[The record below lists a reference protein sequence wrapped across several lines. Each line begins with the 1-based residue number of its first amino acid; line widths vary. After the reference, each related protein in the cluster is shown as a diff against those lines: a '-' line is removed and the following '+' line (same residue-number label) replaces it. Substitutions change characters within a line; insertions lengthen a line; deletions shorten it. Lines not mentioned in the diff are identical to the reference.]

1 MIATGSS
8 AFDKVAASYDQTFTN
23 TSLGRELRRLV
34 WERLSLLFTGGSHVL
49 ELNCGTGEDAC
60 WLAAQGVLVTATD
73 GSSRM
78 LQRAE
83 DKASAQLGSEA
94 AEIRF
99 AELSLE
105 APKGPFPPASFDGAF
120 SNFGGLN
127 CVRDFEPLAEALG
140 RWLRPHAPVLF
151 VVMGPAC
158 VWDLGYH
165 LLRGE
170 RVRAFRRLAKDGAL
184 ARVGDERV
192 RVTYPWP
199 SELMKVFAPSF
210 RLERVSALG
219 LVLPSSLWSR
229 AIESRRYGRRLLG
242 SLGRAERLIRDVWP
256 FRYLGDHYML
266 QMRRR

>member
-1 MIATGSS
+1 M
-8 AFDKVAASYDQTFTN
+8 AASYDQTFTH
-23 TSLGRELRRLV
+23 TSLGRELRGLV

-73 GSSRM
+73 GSPRM

-94 AEIRF
+94 AEVRF

-105 APKGPFPPASFDGAF
+105 APDGPFPPASFDGAF

-127 CVRDFEPLAEALG
+127 CVRDLEPLADALG
-140 RWLRPHAPVLF
+140 QWMRPDAPVLL

-170 RVRAFRRLAKDGAL
+170 PKRAFRRLAKDGAL

-199 SELMKVFAPSF
+199 SELMKVFAPFF

-219 LVLPSSLWSR
+219 LVLPSSLWPSSLWSR
-229 AIESRRYGRRLLG
+229 AIESRRHGRRLLG

-256 FRYLGDHYML
+256 LRYLGDHYML